1 MRRFPVVLL
10 MLLSATTQA
19 EDEYKGSVYGYFTGG
34 GCQHG
39 YGIVGGGAG
48 AEGFLWRGLTIGI
61 EGGAHTYVNDK
72 GFGDLHMPVGY
83 HFVDR
88 KKSAKVDPFVSFSPA
103 GLFYRTSG
111 NGIGYATHGG
121 GGVTYWF
128 KPRLGVRMEFRVH
141 TFGYDEVTAQGR
153 IGISYRF

>member
-1 MRRFPVVLL
+1 MRQFPVVLL
-10 MLLSATTQA
+10 MLFSGVARS
-19 EDEYKGSVYGYFTGG
+19 EDGYKGSIYGFFTGG

-48 AEGFLWRGLTIGI
+48 TEGFLWRGLTIGV
-61 EGGAHTYVNDK
+61 EGGAYTYVSDK
-72 GFGDLHMPVGY
+72 SFGDLHIPVGY

-88 KKSAKVDPFVSFSPA
+88 KKMVKVDPFISFA
-103 GLFYRTSG
+103 VGLLYRS
-111 NGIGYATHGG
+111 GIGPAAHAG

-128 KPRLGVRMEFRVH
+128 MPRLGIRTEFRAH
-141 TFGYDEVTAQGR
+141 AYGYDEVTAQGR